1 MQQELTDVVLDI
13 RGNRDLLTTDE
24 ASIKAGVVLR
34 LLRVLGWDPF
44 NIREITPEYAIGGR
58 RVDSALRVLGAN
70 KVFASRGVRS
80 SKIAMRVDN
89 RITVAS
95 ARVRR
100 ICCRHRSPS
109 ALDRR
114 IGFRSTLQLLFLEP
128 SPIFLPGRKSPR
140 FFYTHLDSSN
150 R

>member
-58 RVDSALRVLGAN
+58 RVDSALRVLGIP
-70 KVFASRGVRS
+70 SRVRS

-89 RITVAS
+89 QTTVAS
-95 ARVRR
+95 VRARR